1 MGDISRHSN
10 DFNLKQELNPN
21 KVSSQKLGVKKK
33 DRPDKLRP
41 EAPSLPDNPGSQ
53 AMLPQDIEKIPNSDS
68 AKAGNPEGTPTG
80 KSEGTPACNPEDA
93 PTPILGSPE
102 WARQQWVRLIN
113 RPGVKNLTDR
123 HGIELP
129 SETNIKDIE
138 GNVTGELEEM
148 DSQRRAKALGLGLPP
163 KFTKELRNQD
173 IEATQKPEVKQDIEA
188 TQKPEVKQDIKA
200 DAKDDIILQKARE
213 RTHEGKYRLPERNL
227 SLGGPQKAHNLTT
240 W

>member
-21 KVSSQKLGVKKK
+21 KVSSQKLGVEKK

-102 WARQQWVRLIN
+102 WARQQWVDVRKRSEVTAKLGQISEN
-113 RPGVKNLTDR
+113 PESRADAGDTVDEVTLKNSQEQK
-123 HGIELP
+123 I
-129 SETNIKDIE
+129 
-138 GNVTGELEEM
+138 LEERQFERSCRLQV
-148 DSQRRAKALGLGLPP
+148 DYQ
-163 KFTKELRNQD
+163 QH
-173 IEATQKPEVKQDIEA
+173 
-188 TQKPEVKQDIKA
+188 
-200 DAKDDIILQKARE
+200 LQKTRV
-213 RTHEGKYRLPERNL
+213 GF
-227 SLGGPQKAHNLTT
+227 
-240 W
+240 